1 MTGWLGVPRPRRT
14 AWAPVI
20 QYTARMTSPT
30 SEIRAQPRAPFFTL
44 SGTLLPFL
52 LLALSLLV
60 SPRFLEHHISLE
72 WRLGNIRWPAY
83 VLQALLVGAAAVSM
97 LFRRRISARL
107 ATIFPSR
114 RQLVLALV
122 TGTMSVMLTLVVFEA
137 ACRLLD
143 VPVRYRVPRAEDVT
157 ATFDGELGWAYIPNR
172 SVVSSF
178 GVPPRRILSHFD
190 DIGARVRAPGV
201 THDPAAPTVLLVG
214 DSLTMGHGVV
224 FEESFAGRLEA
235 MADFP
240 YQVVNLGVQAFGTDQ
255 SLLMLMRYIKR
266 FNTKVV
272 VYTFI
277 DDHVVRN
284 ATDDRRVLQVDAN
297 VVGTKPLFGVRP
309 DGTLYLRKAPHRL
322 SDHHSTP
329 RLWEL
334 LQIAWNR
341 LGPRPSIPLTRALV
355 QEMRRVSE
363 ANGAA
368 FLLVYWSGLWT
379 RPGLDASIF
388 DSMNLDILDTDA
400 DAPAD
405 WRHWTIPGDGHPDA
419 RAHARVA
426 QLLYQR
432 LMRGPGHPR
441 AVTSADGSRGGRQS
455 ISWLF
460 LRRDA

>member
-1 MTGWLGVPRPRRT
+1 M
-14 AWAPVI
+14 I
-20 QYTARMTSPT
+20 QYAQSMTSST
-30 SEIRAQPRAPFFTL
+30 SEIRAQPSAPLFTL

-60 SPRFLEHHISLE
+60 SPRFLEHYISLE
-72 WRLGNIRWPAY
+72 WRLGNIRGPGY

-97 LFRRRISARL
+97 LLRRRISARL
-107 ATIFPSR
+107 ATVFPSR

-122 TGTMSVMLTLVVFEA
+122 AGTMSVMLTLGVAET

-143 VPVRYRVPRAEDVT
+143 LPVRYRVPRAEDVT
-157 ATFDGELGWAYIPNR
+157 ATFDSELGWAYISNR
-172 SVVSSF
+172 SVISSF
-178 GVPPRRILSHFD
+178 GVPPRRIPSHFD

-224 FEESFAGRLEA
+224 FDETFAGRLEA

-255 SLLMLMRYIKR
+255 SLLMLMRHVQR

-284 ATDDRRVLQVDAN
+284 ATDDRRVLQVGAY

-322 SDHHSTP
+322 ADHHSTP
-329 RLWEL
+329 RLWEF

-368 FLLVYWSGLWT
+368 FILIFWRGPWTTRSGL
-379 RPGLDASIF
+379 GASIF
-388 DSMNLDILDTDA
+388 DSMNLDILDTGA

-441 AVTSADGSRGGRQS
+441 ALPSADGSRGGRQS
-455 ISWLF
+455 ISGLF
-460 LRRDA
+460 LRQDA

>member
-1 MTGWLGVPRPRRT
+1 M
-14 AWAPVI
+14 I

-30 SEIRAQPRAPFFTL
+30 SEIRAQPSAPFFTL
-44 SGTLLPFL
+44 SGTLMAFL
-52 LLALSLLV
+52 LLALCLLI
-60 SPRFLEHHISLE
+60 SPRFLEHYISLE
-72 WRLGNIRWPAY
+72 WRLGNIRGPAY
-83 VLQALLVGAAAVSM
+83 VLQALLVGAAAVTM
-97 LFRRRISARL
+97 LFRRGISARL

-114 RQLVLALV
+114 RHIVLALV
-122 TGTMSVMLTLVVFEA
+122 TSTLSVMLTLGVAEIAF
-137 ACRLLD
+137 RLLD
-143 VPVRYRVPRAEDVT
+143 LPVRYRVPRAEDVT
-157 ATFDGELGWAYIPNR
+157 AAFDGDLGWAYIANH

-178 GVPPRRILSHFD
+178 GEPPRSIPSHFD

-201 THDPAAPTVLLVG
+201 KHDPAAPTVLLVG

-255 SLLMLMRYIKR
+255 SLLMLMRHIKR

-284 ATDDRRVLQVDAN
+284 ATDDRRVLQVNAY

-322 SDHHSTP
+322 ADHRTTP
-329 RLWEL
+329 KLWEF

-363 ANGAA
+363 ANGAT
-368 FLLVYWSGLWT
+368 FVLVYWSGLWS

-388 DSMNLDILDTDA
+388 DSMNLDILDTGV
-400 DAPAD
+400 DAPVD
-405 WRHWTIPGDGHPDA
+405 WRQWTIPGDGHPDA

-432 LMRGPGHPR
+432 LMRGPDPPR
-441 AVTSADGSRGGRQS
+441 AFPSADRSREGRQS
-455 ISWLF
+455 VSWLF
-460 LRRDA
+460 LRQDA

>member
-1 MTGWLGVPRPRRT
+1 
-14 AWAPVI
+14 
-20 QYTARMTSPT
+20 MTSST
-30 SEIRAQPRAPFFTL
+30 SEIRAQPSAPLFTL
-44 SGTLLPFL
+44 SGMLLPFL

-60 SPRFLEHHISLE
+60 SPRFLESHISLE
-72 WRLGNIRWPAY
+72 WRLGNIRGPAY
-83 VLQALLVGAAAVSM
+83 ALQALLVGAAAVSM
-97 LFRRRISARL
+97 LLRRRISARL

-122 TGTMSVMLTLVVFEA
+122 TGTMSVMLTLGVVET

-143 VPVRYRVPRAEDVT
+143 VPVRYRVPRAEDVM
-157 ATFDGELGWAYIPNR
+157 ATFDDELGWAYIPNR

-178 GVPPRRILSHFD
+178 GVPPRRIPTHFD

-224 FEESFAGRLEA
+224 FDETFAGRLEA

-255 SLLMLMRYIKR
+255 SLLMLMRHVRR

-284 ATDDRRVLQVDAN
+284 ATDDRRVLQVNAY

-322 SDHHSTP
+322 ADHHSTP
-329 RLWEL
+329 RLWEF

-368 FLLVYWSGLWT
+368 FLLISWSGQEM
-379 RPGLDASIF
+379 RPGLGASIF
-388 DSMNLDILDTDA
+388 DSMNLDILDTAA

-432 LMRGPGHPR
+432 LMLGAGHPQ
-441 AVTSADGSRGGRQS
+441 VPSADGSRGGRQS